1 MEACLRMKPDRI
13 ILAELRGDEAFYFI
27 RNCAS
32 GHPGSITSCHAGST
46 AQTWDQ
52 LALMVKASG
61 EGSGLEFSVI
71 KRLLKLA
78 IDIVVH
84 IKAHA
89 GRRYITGIDFDP
101 ERRVEGL
108 AP

>member
-46 AQTWDQ
+46 RQTWDQ
-52 LALMVKASG
+52 LALMIKASR
-61 EGSGLEFSVI
+61 EGAGLEYDAI
-71 KRLLKLA
+71 LRLLKLT

-84 IKAHA
+84 VAVHG
-89 GRRYITGIDFDP
+89 GRRAITAIEFDP
-101 ERRVEGL
+101 VGSG
-108 AP
+108 AS

>member
-1 MEACLRMKPDRI
+1 
-13 ILAELRGDEAFYFI
+13 
-27 RNCAS
+27 
-32 GHPGSITSCHAGST
+32 
-46 AQTWDQ
+46 
-52 LALMVKASG
+52 MVKASN

-71 KRLLKLA
+71 KRLLMLT

-101 ERRVEGL
+101 RRSLGL
-108 AP
+108 AGGGE

>member
-1 MEACLRMKPDRI
+1 MLNATASAVWDLIVRMFTFSCAIAVDR
-13 ILAELRGDEAFYFI
+13 L
-27 RNCAS
+27 
-32 GHPGSITSCHAGST
+32 THAGST

-52 LALMVKASG
+52 LALMVKASV
-61 EGSGLEFSVI
+61 EGAGLEFAVI
-71 KRLLKLA
+71 KRLLMMT

-101 ERRVEGL
+101 GRVHG
-108 AP
+108 